1 MSINYSYLCR
11 GEGVAD
17 WLGSIRHTRIGSH
30 QRIIIKLSISLYEKS
45 TFYSPGGLALFAFS
59 LFYLQS
65 TFSISRMIL
74 QLHDFGHG
82 HGHSHS
88 SKDESH
94 SHSSISSK
102 QEGHSHVKQTNMNIR
117 AAIIHVIGDL
127 VQSIGVFIAALVI
140 YFKPEWSIID
150 PICTFLFSI
159 LVLLTTIKI
168 MNDALLVIIEI
179 LCT

>member
-1 MSINYSYLCR
+1 
-11 GEGVAD
+11 
-17 WLGSIRHTRIGSH
+17 
-30 QRIIIKLSISLYEKS
+30 
-45 TFYSPGGLALFAFS
+45 
-59 LFYLQS
+59 
-65 TFSISRMIL
+65 MIL

>member
-1 MSINYSYLCR
+1 MF
-11 GEGVAD
+11 
-17 WLGSIRHTRIGSH
+17 GSIRHTSICSH
-30 QRIIIKLSISLYEKS
+30 QRIIIRLSISLYVESK
-45 TFYSPGGLALFAFS
+45 FYPSEVLALFAFS
-59 LFYLQS
+59 PFYLQS
-65 TFSISRMIL
+65 TFTISRMIL

-82 HGHSHS
+82 HGHSHA
-88 SKDESH
+88 SKEESH
-94 SHSSISSK
+94 S
-102 QEGHSHVKQTNMNIR
+102 QAKQTNMNIR

-168 MNDALLVIIEI
+168 MNDAVLVIMEI
-179 LCT
+179 LFNPWNAEHC